1 MKTSMKALQSIE
13 LFAGNDP
20 QGQAVVERL
29 AVKEMEDGS
38 FQLVKSPAFIRGLAS
53 GDKVK
58 LTPETKEFEITQ
70 HSGNLCIRV
79 YAKERLLDISEKLTP
94 ELEKL
99 GGELDTETDRFLVY
113 SIHVSCGFKT
123 IEELLNRHVNGG
135 VAMWVYGNVY
145 DPADGVT
152 PLNWWHDILKP
163 E

>member
-1 MKTSMKALQSIE
+1 MTALQVIE

-20 QGQAVVERL
+20 QGQPIVERL
-29 AVKEMEDGS
+29 SVRQNDDNS
-38 FQLVKSPAFIRGLAS
+38 FQLIKSPAFIRGLAS
-53 GDKVK
+53 GDVVK
-58 LTPETKEFEITQ
+58 LADGSKEFEIKK

-79 YAKERLLDISEKLTP
+79 YAKHRLAQINEQLSP

-99 GGELDTETDRFLVY
+99 GGELDLETDRFLVY
-113 SIHVSCGFKT
+113 TIHVSCGFAA
-123 IEELLNRHVNGG
+123 IEALLNQYVKGSDCL
-135 VAMWVYGNVY
+135 WIYGNVY